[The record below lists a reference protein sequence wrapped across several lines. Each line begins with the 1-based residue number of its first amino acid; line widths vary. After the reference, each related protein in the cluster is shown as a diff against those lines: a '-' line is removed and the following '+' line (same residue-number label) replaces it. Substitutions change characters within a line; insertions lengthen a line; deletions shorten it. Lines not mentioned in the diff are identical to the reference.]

1 MKRRITLLGVI
12 DAVGILTVIV
22 VTLWSLHPSLL
33 VSGSLL
39 TGGDTGAHVALPA
52 FLRSQGDWWHVT
64 PWYPGWFAGMP
75 AYSYYFVLPDYV
87 ALLLSYVVSFA
98 VAFKWATILG
108 SVLMPV
114 GAYVMARLFRAPRPV
129 PLALAMSTLPFLFD
143 TTFTIDGGNLYSTM
157 AGEYAFSLSLALA
170 FIALGYFG
178 RGVRTG
184 RGYWPAAIF
193 LALTLFAHVLP
204 WMFAIVMVVWIVLV
218 ETYQRLGHG
227 ARDEMPERG
236 DLARPWRFALGA
248 GLLSAGLSAWWL
260 WPFATSQQLTNSMG
274 YTNLDVSSVHAV
286 FSTLGWWTT
295 TGTPGG
301 DRWVIVLAGVGLVVA
316 LVTRRRLGLLLA
328 GWSVGSLVGFVVDPQ
343 SVIWNERLIPF
354 WFIGI
359 HLLAGWGVATLAAAW
374 SAHLP
379 RRWWRVEAEFEE
391 SLEVSDEGWRG
402 ELRREER
409 RARLANAS
417 AAIVMAGVLSTVPG
431 LVPAFATALNLNTS
445 GNQVTNWASWNYSG
459 YQGKAAWPE
468 YHDLMS
474 TMAAVG
480 RTYGCGRAMW
490 EYSSS
495 ENRFGTPMALMLL
508 PYWTNNCIDSMEGL
522 YFESSP
528 TVPYHFL
535 NQAELSATPSEAQ
548 VGLPYGPLNVTEGV
562 QHLQMLGVRYFI
574 AFSPSVL
581 AQAERDPALVPL
593 VTTQHWPSPGVTWH
607 VFLVKSSPLV
617 VGLSRNPVVVSSLN
631 TRVSWQNANVAW
643 WLDPS
648 RWSTLLAATGP
659 QSWSH
664 QASVPVINPPATSF
678 TPTTVTNLTVG
689 TQRVAFRVTTLD
701 KPVLVKVSYYPRWHV
716 AGALGPFRV
725 SPNLMVVIPTSHDVS
740 LTYGAD
746 TAVRLGSLLS
756 GVLALIGVGTVVVSI
771 RRRGRTRA
779 IMSPHGHSGDL

>member
-1 MKRRITLLGVI
+1 MRRRLTLFGVI
-12 DAVGILTVIV
+12 DALGILSVVV

-114 GAYVMARLFRAPRPV
+114 GAYVMGRLFRAPRPV
-129 PLALAMSTLPFLFD
+129 PLALAMATLPFLFD

-170 FIALGYFG
+170 LVALGLFA

-184 RGYWPAAIF
+184 RGYWLAALV

-204 WMFAIVMVVWIVLV
+204 WMFAIAMVVWIVLV
-218 ETYQRLGHG
+218 ETYQRSGHG
-227 ARDEMPERG
+227 ARDEMPVPG
-236 DLARPWRFALGA
+236 DLARPWRFAIGA
-248 GLLSAGLSAWWL
+248 GLLSVGLSAWWL

-286 FSTLGWWTT
+286 FTTLGWWTT

-301 DRWVIVLAGVGLVVA
+301 DRWVIVLAGLSLIVA
-316 LVTRRRLGLLLA
+316 LVTRRRLGLVLA
-328 GWSVGSLVGFVVDPQ
+328 GWVLGSLLAFVVDPQ

-359 HLLAGWGVATLAAAW
+359 HLLAGWGVATVARTWALR
-374 SAHLP
+374 LP
-379 RRWWRVEAEFEE
+379 QRWWRAESALEGEE
-391 SLEVSDEGWRG
+391 DVEGWRG
-402 ELRREER
+402 EERRLER

-417 AAIVMAGVLSTVPG
+417 AVIMLSGLLSTVPG
-431 LVPAFATALNLNTS
+431 LVPVTATALNLNTS
-445 GNQVTNWASWNYSG
+445 GNEVTNWASWNYSG

-468 YHDLMS
+468 YHDLMT

-480 RTYGCGRAMW
+480 RTDGCGRAMW

-548 VGLPYGPLNVTEGV
+548 VGLPYGTLNVTEGV

-581 AQAERDPALVPL
+581 AQAAHDPSLVPL
-593 VTTQHWPSPGVTWH
+593 TTTRHWPSPGVTWH
-607 VFLVKSSPLV
+607 VFLVKSAPLV
-617 VGLSRNPVVVSSLN
+617 QGLTRNPVVVSSLS

-643 WLDPS
+643 WLNPA
-648 RWSTLLAATGP
+648 RWSTLLAASGP
-659 QSWSH
+659 ASWSH
-664 QASVPVINPPATSF
+664 QASVPVLNPPQAPF
-678 TPTTVTNLTVG
+678 TPTTVANVRVG
-689 TQRVAFRVTTLD
+689 TQQVSFHVGTLR

-716 AGALGPFRV
+716 SGALGPFRV
-725 SPNLMVVIPTSHDVS
+725 SPNLMVVIPTSHQVT

-756 GVLALIGVGTVVVSI
+756 GVLVLVGLGNVVVSLR
-771 RRRGRTRA
+771 RRRGVRA
-779 IMSPHGHSGDL
+779 NMSAHGHAGDF